1 MGVVELDDRRLFL
14 PMNREDLRRRGW
26 DRADVILITGDA
38 YVDHPSFGVAMMGRW
53 LEKLGH
59 RVAILAQPDWRSV
72 DAFRSLGPPRLFWG
86 ITSGCI
92 DSRLNDY
99 ASMGNRRQ
107 ADVYSPGGATD
118 LRPARPLLTYA
129 ARAREAYPQVPIILG
144 GLEAS
149 LRRLVHY
156 DYISDKLMRSV
167 LADAKADLLIHGMGE
182 LAAAEIARRLDQ
194 GVPISGM
201 TDIAGTA
208 YMATRDM
215 PVPADAVRLP
225 SLTEQTQNKDLV
237 MAAYEQYQR
246 LAVPDCG
253 LRIDDC
259 GLGTTRE
266 ANPQSAIRN
275 PQLTSSGRPVV
286 QDQDPGTIV
295 VMPPA
300 RPLTCAELDALYDLP
315 FTRQWHPQYTS
326 AGGIAALEPVEF
338 SITTHRGCYGGCSFC
353 SIYFH
358 QGKEITSRSIESL
371 LAEADKLS
379 KSPRFR
385 GTISDI
391 GGPTANMY
399 GTSCKAEQACS
410 RPSCVFPSPCPNL
423 NLDLGPLMEMMEAFV
438 RWKDGG
444 EGLCRGRPARDPKAG
459 RLRHVAAK
467 MAATR
472 RNVYVASGIRHDLV
486 VHSKE
491 YLDLLVRHF
500 VGGHLKVAPEHYCGQ
515 VLRLM
520 GKPPFELFEE
530 FESEFDAACRRAGRE
545 YYLVPYFIS
554 AHPGCTLEH
563 AVQLTEYLVSR
574 SWQPRQVQDFVPVP
588 LTASTAMY
596 VAGQACPEAS
606 RREARG
612 HKIHVPSGRREKRLQ
627 AALLQYYRQPN
638 AKLIAEHL
646 QSSGH
651 EDLLKDLHRRW
662 SQGRRRGEK

>member
-1 MGVVELDDRRLFL
+1 
-14 PMNREDLRRRGW
+14 MNREDLRRRDW

-38 YVDHPSFGVAMMGRW
+38 YVDHPFFGVAMIGRW

-59 RVAILAQPDWRSV
+59 RVAILAQPDWRS
-72 DAFRSLGPPRLFWG
+72 AEPFRSLGPPRLFWG

-167 LADAKADLLIHGMGE
+167 LVDAKADLLIHGMGE
-182 LAAAEIARRLDQ
+182 LAVAEIARRLDQ
-194 GVPISGM
+194 GEPISRL

-208 YMATRDM
+208 YMATHNTR
-215 PVPADAVRLP
+215 VPAAAVRLP

-237 MAAYEQYQR
+237 MMAYEQYQR

-253 LRIDDC
+253 ARIDNC
-259 GLGTTRE
+259 GLTAMGE
-266 ANPQSAIRN
+266 PNSQFAIRN
-275 PQLTSSGRPVV
+275 PQSTSSGCPVV

-295 VMPPA
+295 MMPPA
-300 RPLTCAELDALYDLP
+300 RPLTTAELDALYDLP
-315 FTRQWHPQYTS
+315 FARQWHPQYTN

-358 QGKEITSRSIESL
+358 QGKEITSRSIASL

-385 GTISDI
+385 GTISDL

-399 GTSCKAEQACS
+399 GTSCRAEHMCL

-423 NLDLGPLMEMMEAFV
+423 NLDFGPLLEMMEAFV
-438 RWKDGG
+438 RWKGDS
-444 EGLCRGRPARDPKAG
+444 RSK
-459 RLRHVAAK
+459 RH
-467 MAATR
+467 
-472 RNVYVASGIRHDLV
+472 VYVASGVRHDLA

-500 VGGHLKVAPEHYCGQ
+500 VGGHLKVAPEHYCDQ

-520 GKPPFELFEE
+520 GKPSFELFEE

-563 AVQLTEYLVSR
+563 AAKLTEYLVSR

-596 VAGQACPEAS
+596 VAGQDS
-606 RREARG
+606 HGRQ
-612 HKIHVPSGRREKRLQ
+612 IHVPSGRHEKRLQ
-627 AALLQYYRQPN
+627 AALLQY
-638 AKLIAEHL
+638 
-646 QSSGH
+646 
-651 EDLLKDLHRRW
+651 
-662 SQGRRRGEK
+662 